1 MLPSF
6 TRALALLLVLVG
18 AAANTHAETLTET
31 VKLPFDLKTPYKLD
45 VVLGPVRVN
54 GAAMSR
60 EERRLVDVVMPPRG
74 GQTRFGWLKT
84 LVQVQNQGKD
94 AYDVRVAVKL
104 LDAAGAVI
112 DEFEFGG
119 KSWLGKTREFTL
131 TRLMLNY
138 VVPLI
143 KDVELTI
150 TVET

>member
-1 MLPSF
+1 MLSSV
-6 TRALALLLVLVG
+6 TRALALLLVLAG
-18 AAANTHAETLTET
+18 AAADTQAETLSET

-45 VVLGPVRVN
+45 LVLGPVQVN
-54 GAAMSR
+54 GASISR
-60 EERRLVDVVMPPRG
+60 EERRLVDAVLPPRG
-74 GQTRFGWLKT
+74 GQTRYGWLKS

-119 KSWLGKTREFTL
+119 KAWLGKTRDFTL
-131 TRLMLNY
+131 TRLVLNY

-143 KDVELTI
+143 KQVELTV

>member
-1 MLPSF
+1 MLGSF
-6 TRALALLLVLVG
+6 TRAVALCLVVAG
-18 AAANTHAETLTET
+18 TVATTHAETLSQT
-31 VKLPFDLKTPYKLD
+31 VKLPFDLRTPHKLD
-45 VVLGPVRVN
+45 LVMGPVRVN
-54 GAAMSR
+54 GASITQ
-60 EERRLVDVVMPPRG
+60 EDRRLVDVVLPPRG

-94 AYDVRVAVKL
+94 AYDVRIGVKL

-131 TRLMLNY
+131 TRLTLNY
-138 VVPLI
+138 VMPLI
-143 KDVELTI
+143 QTVELTV